1 MTSLVDTVNGVV
13 LSLNTGGPIVFVDEG
28 LDFAD
33 GDPTLQATGQS
44 LGTIINSAQGM
55 LLVEAQL
62 SALDTVEQY
71 IVGLSNGTINQ
82 SVHLRLNG
90 TEEAVGLVIQI
101 GLVEAFIGGAPAITL
116 DTTYRIAFTWL
127 LNNVYIYLD
136 GLLTGQD
143 TTAVM
148 PTGMNQVDVGTV
160 PTGIGP
166 YHGPIKRIA
175 YWDTADGSTG
185 DQQQFAE
192 DASNGLAVSEADLA
206 LNWFWGPPPP
216 DDEEEQGGGSGGP
229 ASSSSSVSG
238 YGEWHGNVPQARQRN
253 WNARPPRE
261 KQVMRPQFGRNRSPR
276 R

>member
-13 LSLNTGGPIVFVDEG
+13 LSLNNGGPIVFVDEG

-62 SALDTVEQY
+62 SALDTVNQF
-71 IVGLSNGTINQ
+71 IVGLSDGTINN
-82 SVHLRLNG
+82 SVHLRLSG

-101 GLVEAFIGGAPAITL
+101 GLTEAFIGGAPAVTL

-143 TTAVM
+143 TTATM
-148 PTGMNQVDVGTV
+148 PTGMNQVDVGEV
-160 PTGIGP
+160 PTGTGP

-192 DASNGLAVSEADLA
+192 DASNGLAVSEDDLV
-206 LNWFWGPPPP
+206 LNWFWGPAAS
-216 DDEEEQGGGSGGP
+216 GGGGGGGGGT
-229 ASSSSSVSG
+229 AG
-238 YGEWHGNVPQARQRN
+238 LGVPFGGRRIRINSA
-253 WNARPPRE
+253 E
-261 KQVMRPQFGRNRSPR
+261 KKKRARNRNR
-276 R
+276 IGTGLV